1 MVSFRNFFTAALAFS
16 VPISAAI
23 TPAEV
28 VTNIESI
35 TQKSMALQ
43 TPAKSVTVISGQL
56 LLIGQGPFP
65 EIIRGFADIVTTA
78 TTAIAQMQ
86 GMPKEPA
93 GASTDAVFEAFRE
106 VSTICSA
113 DIHVAYDEKQF
124 VRVHQALLNI
134 LIGKAGLFSTLPFV
148 GAPVAAVLRQ
158 IEKVVDT
165 IAFMLIDTFE
175 ARAADFKD
183 EAGALSGTL
192 TVCINQYQGITTGIT
207 KRNLR
212 FARREMVAAA

>member
-28 VTNIESI
+28 VTNIKSI
-35 TQKSMALQ
+35 TTKSMALQ
-43 TPAKSVTVISGQL
+43 APAKSVTIVSGQL

-106 VSTICSA
+106 VSTICST
-113 DIHVAYDEKQF
+113 DIHVANDEKQF

-134 LIGKAGLFSTLPFV
+134 LIGKAGLFSTVPFV

-158 IEKVVDT
+158 IEKVVDVSLSSLVVFTPSARSDT
-165 IAFMLIDTFE
+165 I
-175 ARAADFKD
+175 
-183 EAGALSGTL
+183 
-192 TVCINQYQGITTGIT
+192 C
-207 KRNLR
+207 
-212 FARREMVAAA
+212 